1 MGPLFVF
8 LSPLQAG
15 PSFVFDICLGHTEV
29 MADDDIERLLRE
41 VNAMNNPSSPAAGG
55 RSPEASKSKDVA
67 KKDDSCGGGAGG
79 RLAFAVASAVV
90 VGGLGAAFGAI
101 LFVLPF
107 VGPITTGV
115 GAALGGFITALVA
128 GPPRWFSS

>member
-1 MGPLFVF
+1 
-8 LSPLQAG
+8 
-15 PSFVFDICLGHTEV
+15 

-41 VNAMNNPSSPAAGG
+41 VDAMNNPNFPASGS

-67 KKDDSCGGGAGG
+67 KRDDSSGGGAGG

>member
-1 MGPLFVF
+1 
-8 LSPLQAG
+8 
-15 PSFVFDICLGHTEV
+15 

-41 VNAMNNPSSPAAGG
+41 VNAMNNPKASTSGS
-55 RSPEASKSKDVA
+55 RSPEPAKSKDVA
-67 KKDDSCGGGAGG
+67 KKDDSSSGGAGG
-79 RLAFAVASAVV
+79 RLAFAVGSAVV

-115 GAALGGFITALVA
+115 GAALGGFITALIA